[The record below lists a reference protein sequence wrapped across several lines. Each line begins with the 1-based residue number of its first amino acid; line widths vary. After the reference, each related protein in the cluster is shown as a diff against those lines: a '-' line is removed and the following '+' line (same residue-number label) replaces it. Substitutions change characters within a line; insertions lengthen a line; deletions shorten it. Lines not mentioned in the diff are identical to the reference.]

1 MSKTLVMHHIIEEHI
16 LVIEIDNPPVNAIS
30 RQVRHELHHFL
41 SHIKRS
47 RFVNRVRR
55 VDENN

>member
-1 MSKTLVMHHIIEEHI
+1 MHHIIEEHI